1 MNIVQEKTSELTA
14 NLKIQ
19 LGAEDYQ
26 QQVDKA
32 LKDLQK
38 KASMPGFRPGK
49 VPMGIV
55 KKMYGKGV
63 LADEVNKILADSLYE
78 YIKEQKLDILGNPLP
93 DNEKS
98 NEIDWDNQ
106 SDFEFHYEIGLAP
119 EISIDFSDPIS
130 VEYHKIKADD
140 KIVNE
145 TIEDIQ
151 KRNGDFINPETSEEG
166 DVLFGEFA
174 ELDGEGN
181 VLEDGLKNKSNLYI
195 QYIKDEQTKAELI
208 GKKIEDSIH
217 LDLVKSVENETEMAT
232 MLGVNKEELEQYGK
246 NYKFTIERISRVH
259 PAELNKELFD
269 KVAPDKDIQDEAGLR
284 EFISEQ
290 LQKQYQAD
298 VDKNFKNEAVKAI
311 LAKANLSLPEEF
323 LKRWLIESNTD
334 NKEITAEQV
343 EKEFVTL
350 AESFKW
356 QLIENYLIKEYKIEV
371 KHEEV
376 SEYLKNYMRQQL
388 RQYGQQDPDEEVLN
402 DFVKRIA
409 SNQEE
414 LKKVYD
420 QLFEVKV
427 LDLLKEKLALQEKE
441 VTFDEF
447 VAEMTEKY
455 KKQNE

>member
-19 LGAEDYQ
+19 LEAEDYQ
-26 QQVDKA
+26 QKVDKA

-63 LADEVNKILADSLYE
+63 LADEVNKILADSIYE
-78 YIKEQKLDILGNPLP
+78 YIKDQKLDILGNPLP
-93 DNEKS
+93 DNDKS
-98 NEIDWDNQ
+98 KEIDWDNQ
-106 SDFEFHYEIGLAP
+106 SEFEFHYEIGLAP
-119 EISIDFSDPIS
+119 EININFNDPIP
-130 VEYHKIKADD
+130 VEYHKIKVEDS
-140 KIVNE
+140 ILNE

-166 DVLFGEFA
+166 DVLFGEFT
-174 ELDGEGN
+174 ELDGENN

-208 GKKIEDSIH
+208 GKKPEDSIL

-232 MLGVNKEELEQYGK
+232 MLGVKKEELEQYGK
-246 NYKFTIERISRVH
+246 NYKFTIERISRVN
-259 PAELNKELFD
+259 PVELNKELFD
-269 KVAPDKDIQDEAGLR
+269 KVAPDKDIQDEAGFR

-311 LAKANLSLPEEF
+311 LAKANLDLPEEF

-334 NKEITAEQV
+334 NKEITPEQV

-427 LDLLKEKLALQEKE
+427 LDLLKEKLSLQPKE
-441 VTFDEF
+441 VNFDEF
-447 VAEMTEKY
+447 VTEMTEKY